1 MRKFICCPPNHKHKK
16 KTRMALVN
24 TSAQI
29 IRAPSD
35 PHNVT
40 QQYPMNQREQDPP
53 SIPSSTAMT
62 LEEITSL
69 LRCSICHEFF
79 RDASHLEQCDHE
91 FCSDCIY
98 YWLQRSGTCPIC
110 RKEASPRDILPST
123 FTREFL
129 TKARAEA
136 REIQLTERSRTTE
149 DPGCSTHFSGSDKQ
163 A

>member
-1 MRKFICCPPNHKHKK
+1 
-16 KTRMALVN
+16 
-24 TSAQI
+24 
-29 IRAPSD
+29 
-35 PHNVT
+35 
-40 QQYPMNQREQDPP
+40 MNQREQDPP
-53 SIPSSTAMT
+53 SIPSSTTLT

-79 RDASHLEQCDHE
+79 QDASHLEQCDHE

-110 RKEASPRDILPST
+110 RNEASPRDIRPST

-149 DPGCSTHFSGSDKQ
+149 DPGCGTNLQAGLNLNLVHVNRKQITDRIETHCC
-163 A
+163 